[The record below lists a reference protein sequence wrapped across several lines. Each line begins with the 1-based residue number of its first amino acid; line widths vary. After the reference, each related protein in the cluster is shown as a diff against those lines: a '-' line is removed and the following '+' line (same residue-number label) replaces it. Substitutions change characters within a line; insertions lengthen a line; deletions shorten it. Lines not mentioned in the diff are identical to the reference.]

1 MVKKK
6 GSLHLT
12 GRNASLFAT
21 SHTQR
26 SVISPSF
33 FRSCTLDGD
42 TADLKKVVL
51 NRKPLGLRLS

>member
-42 TADLKKVVL
+42 TADLKKL
-51 NRKPLGLRLS
+51 CSTGSPWALD